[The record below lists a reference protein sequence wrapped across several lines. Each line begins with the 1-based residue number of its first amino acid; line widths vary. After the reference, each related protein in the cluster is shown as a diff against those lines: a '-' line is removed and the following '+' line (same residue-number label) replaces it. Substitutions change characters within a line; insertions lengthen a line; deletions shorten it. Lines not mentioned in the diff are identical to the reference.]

1 MGSLTDAGQ
10 PGQMT
15 TCYESIVMHDREL
28 PVRVELRKSNAQS
41 GGCILHW
48 HEELEFYYVKKG
60 GLSLLCNGESRWL
73 YPGDIGFVNW
83 CQLHRSNEFL
93 DGTEHY
99 IIQIGTKL
107 FADETVTREQEN
119 LLFLFIAQHRRF
131 PVLLHGCGELQQ
143 LLELIVEESRTRQ
156 VGYELKIRA
165 AVYNVLIFLLRQA
178 RITDL
183 DALPAVKDQ
192 SSMEHLKRILAYLSF
207 HYTNPEEVAL
217 PELSRRFGLSVP
229 YLCRI
234 FKKHTSL
241 TITGYISQLRCS
253 RAAAFIQEGLPLE
266 EVAVR
271 TGFRDYNYFSRV
283 FTRTMGM
290 APSRYRRKNSQTES

>member
-1 MGSLTDAGQ
+1 MPQKDQQAPGSGGAAS
-10 PGQMT
+10 
-15 TCYESIVMHDREL
+15 CYESIVMQNRDL
-28 PVRVELRKSNAQS
+28 PIRVELRSSSAQS

-60 GLSLLCNGESRWL
+60 GLNLLCNGESSWL

-83 CQLHRSNEFL
+83 CQLHRSNVFL

-107 FADETVTREQEN
+107 FADEMISGEQEN
-119 LLFLFIAQHRRF
+119 LLLLFISRRRRF
-131 PVLLHGCGELQQ
+131 PAVLRGCEEMQK
-143 LLELIVEESRTRQ
+143 LLELIVEESRQ
-156 VGYELKIRA
+156 QQLGYELKLRA

-178 RITDL
+178 SSS
-183 DALPAVKDQ
+183 AAESLPAVRDL
-192 SSMEHLKRILAYLSF
+192 SSAEHLRQVLAYLSF
-207 HYTNPEEVAL
+207 HYTSPEEVAL
-217 PELSRRFGLSVP
+217 TELSRKFGLSVP

-241 TITGYISQLRCS
+241 TITSYINELRCS

-266 EVAVR
+266 EVAAR

-283 FTRTMGM
+283 FTKVMGM
-290 APSRYRRKNSQTES
+290 PPSRYRREKRDE